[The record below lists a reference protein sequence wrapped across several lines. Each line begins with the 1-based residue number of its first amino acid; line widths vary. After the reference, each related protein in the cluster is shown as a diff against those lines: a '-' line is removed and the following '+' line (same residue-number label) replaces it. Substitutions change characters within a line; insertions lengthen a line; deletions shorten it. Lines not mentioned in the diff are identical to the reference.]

1 MRSSSVPLI
10 LASLALAA
18 GCGGDGL
25 PTDDPDALP
34 ETDVTAEASPA
45 PDLSAVV
52 RERSDCP
59 DLEPGLVAHDVAGT
73 PFPLGFS
80 VPSGFEVDGMFTSSV
95 ASVDIVKNLDDDPVP
110 EYVLRL
116 GMPRSPNRNLDALV
130 ETWRKMPRMELRELG
145 TDGAGITLGRMA
157 IGELAGYQAIV
168 PSGEENVGWVV
179 TGGVT
184 DAPDGCEERA
194 LEVVEDIL
202 GSLRVNRAVVEPS

>member
-1 MRSSSVPLI
+1 VRSCPTLVI

-18 GCGGDGL
+18 GCGGDGM
-25 PTDDPDALP
+25 PTDDPDAVP
-34 ETDVTAEASPA
+34 ETGVTADVSPA

-73 PFPLGFS
+73 PFPFGFS
-80 VPSGFEVDGMFTSSV
+80 VPSGFDVDGMFTSTV

-116 GMPRSPNRNLDALV
+116 GMPRSPNRNIDTLV
-130 ETWRKMPRMELRELG
+130 ETWRKMPRMEVWQAER
-145 TDGAGITLGRMA
+145 DGPALTMGRMTM
-157 IGELAGYQAIV
+157 GELVGYRAIV

-179 TGGVT
+179 NGGVT
-184 DAPDGCEERA
+184 DAPEGCEERA
-194 LEVVEDIL
+194 LEVVEEIL
-202 GSLRVNRAVVEPS
+202 GTLRVNRAVVEPS